1 MSESP
6 TLAGHRERKLGL
18 APVGDVLS
26 KGLVEPNRVFPSRQ
40 VCIPGLRGE

>member
-26 KGLVEPNRVFPSRQ
+26 KGES
-40 VCIPGLRGE
+40 

>member
-18 APVGDVLS
+18 APVSDVLS
-26 KGLVEPNRVFPSRQ
+26 KGAS
-40 VCIPGLRGE
+40 

>member
-6 TLAGHRERKLGL
+6 TLAGHRERELGL

-26 KGLVEPNRVFPSRQ
+26 KGES
-40 VCIPGLRGE
+40 